1 MTREIGDLLYLI
13 QILDVLYG
21 ITKHK
26 FGRLKN
32 CIYQQ
37 PIPMQHIFM
46 YKLYLI
52 IYPQILY
59 ESWVKECVF
68 VILYVCNL

>member
-68 VILYVCNL
+68 VYVCNL